1 MGREPIS
8 KIKNGKVAGPS
19 GIVSE
24 MIKPAKKTGLDLIR
38 DLVNQSIV
46 EGVIPAE

>member
-24 MIKPAKKTGLDLIR
+24 MIKPAKETGLDLIR
-38 DLVNQSIV
+38 DLVYQSII